1 MYMGEVTRLVL
12 AQLTREGLLFDG
24 MGPEVLFEPG
34 QFFTKYVSEIERCV
48 GLDTLI
54 YCYDLQI
61 NLVFFYFSDKKG
73 EYTCCRQVLEEL
85 GYEDASD
92 EDCANVRYIC
102 EAVSRRAAHIAA
114 AAVACLLNKMGQKHV
129 TVAVDGSLYRFHPH
143 FHDLM
148 VEKIRQL
155 INPGLTVS

>member
-1 MYMGEVTRLVL
+1 M
-12 AQLTREGLLFDG
+12 
-24 MGPEVLFEPG
+24 
-34 QFFTKYVSEIERCV
+34 
-48 GLDTLI
+48 
-54 YCYDLQI
+54 
-61 NLVFFYFSDKKG
+61 
-73 EYTCCRQVLEEL
+73 LEEL

-155 INPGLTVS
+155 INPGLTVSSFSNFSEIYNNKVAIYSVPSSTWKNNLPS

>member
-1 MYMGEVTRLVL
+1 M
-12 AQLTREGLLFDG
+12 
-24 MGPEVLFEPG
+24 
-34 QFFTKYVSEIERCV
+34 
-48 GLDTLI
+48 
-54 YCYDLQI
+54 
-61 NLVFFYFSDKKG
+61 
-73 EYTCCRQVLEEL
+73 LEEL

-114 AAVACLLNKMGQKHV
+114 AGVACLLNKMQKPQV
-129 TVAVDGSLYRFHPH
+129 TVAVDGSVYRLHPH

-155 INPGLTVS
+155 VNPGITVSPSFFVLAHFSKSYHYIPSPTRRVVS

>member
-1 MYMGEVTRLVL
+1 M
-12 AQLTREGLLFDG
+12 
-24 MGPEVLFEPG
+24 
-34 QFFTKYVSEIERCV
+34 
-48 GLDTLI
+48 
-54 YCYDLQI
+54 
-61 NLVFFYFSDKKG
+61 
-73 EYTCCRQVLEEL
+73 LEEL

-155 INPGLTVS
+155 INPGLTVSSFFQFFQRSTTTKSLSILSHHQLGKITFQVDELLDNKTFLNENKEKPGTFLTNKTNGNLV

>member
-1 MYMGEVTRLVL
+1 M
-12 AQLTREGLLFDG
+12 
-24 MGPEVLFEPG
+24 
-34 QFFTKYVSEIERCV
+34 
-48 GLDTLI
+48 
-54 YCYDLQI
+54 
-61 NLVFFYFSDKKG
+61 
-73 EYTCCRQVLEEL
+73 LEEL

-114 AAVACLLNKMGQKHV
+114 AGVACLLNKMEKPHV
-129 TVAVDGSLYRFHPH
+129 TVAVDGSVYRFHPH

-155 INPGLTVS
+155 INPGLTVRAPFCLLAHFSNTESYL

>member
-1 MYMGEVTRLVL
+1 M
-12 AQLTREGLLFDG
+12 
-24 MGPEVLFEPG
+24 
-34 QFFTKYVSEIERCV
+34 
-48 GLDTLI
+48 
-54 YCYDLQI
+54 
-61 NLVFFYFSDKKG
+61 
-73 EYTCCRQVLEEL
+73 LEEL

-155 INPGLTVS
+155 INPGLTVSSFFQFFQRSTTTKSLSILSHHQLGKITFQVDELFDNKTFLNENKEKPGTFLKKQNKWKFGLNLQMPSLSFQ